1 MCVCPQCK
9 RLEGG
14 MAKLAEASV
23 QLNELNEKLAV
34 QKVVLAEKNAACETL
49 LAEITARTSQATEKK
64 EFAVAKGQDIE
75 EQSKVI
81 KVEKVCVLS
90 FVVGTQSNMPC

>member
-1 MCVCPQCK
+1 
-9 RLEGG
+9 

-34 QKVVLAEKNAACETL
+34 QKVVLAEKNAACEIL
-49 LAEITARTSQATEKK
+49 LAEITTRTAQATEKK
-64 EFAVAKGQDIE
+64 EFAVAKGKDIA

-81 KVEKVCVLS
+81 KVEKVRDCMGI
-90 FVVGTQSNMPC
+90 FFYPFCAK